1 MGFFHDIKRDLQA
14 VFERDPAARNT
25 AEVILAYPGF
35 HAIFMHRISHALWNI
50 GIPVIPRV
58 LSHITRFLT
67 GIEIHPAAKIG
78 SGFFIDHGMGVVIG
92 ETTEIGEDALLYQ
105 GVTLGGTGKKKG
117 KRHPTLGN
125 HVVVGAGAKI
135 LGPITIGDYVKIGA
149 NSVVLKPVPDYSIVV
164 GVPGKVIKKKVVR
177 IEQEG
182 IVETLDHVRL
192 PDPVEDKLH
201 ELSEHIARL
210 EDRLAMLEQM
220 QGKTT
225 QGGTKGTMKVFNT
238 MSGKKE
244 DFVPLVNDKVG
255 MYACGVTV
263 YDYCH
268 IGHARSAV
276 VFDVIQRYLRYRGY
290 NVKFVRN
297 FTDIDDK
304 IIRRANEEGI
314 SWDAVAKKYVDEYY
328 KDMDALGIARADVE
342 PKATE
347 HISEMIDVIKSLIEK
362 GYAYAVAE
370 GENQSVY
377 FEVEKFLEY
386 AKLSKKDMK
395 DLLAGARVDVDE
407 RKKSPMDFALWK
419 ASKEGEPWWD
429 SPWGKGR
436 PGWHIECTA
445 MAIKHLG
452 ETLDIHGGGADLIFP
467 HHENEIAQSEAYT
480 AKPFAKYWMHNGFIT
495 IDKEKMSKSL
505 GNFFTIR
512 EILDK
517 YDAEVIRLLLT
528 SSHYRSPIE
537 FSQEQLHDAE
547 ASLDRY
553 YTTISRIDDFL
564 SAETA
569 LSKKAVNT
577 AEFEDFLNK
586 FKDWFESAMDDDF
599 NTALAIGHIFELV
612 REINKFLDAKP
623 SGDKAKELVKKA
635 KDALNG
641 IAQVLNLFNRTL
653 EQWNT
658 ALLKSKKIALSEAD
672 IEQKIRDRQ
681 AARQG
686 KDWPKSDAIR
696 KELDD
701 KGIILED
708 KRKGTAWKVK
718 I

>member
-1 MGFFHDIKRDLQA
+1 MGFFHDIKRDLHG

-25 AEVILAYPGF
+25 LEVILAYPGF
-35 HAIFMHRISHALWNI
+35 HAIFIHRISHAIWKLK
-50 GIPVIPRV
+50 IPIIPRL
-58 LSHITRFLT
+58 LSHVARFFT

-92 ETTEIGEDALLYQ
+92 ETAEIGEDVLLYQ
-105 GVTLGGTGKKKG
+105 GVTLGGTGKEKG

-135 LGPITIGDYVKIGA
+135 LGPISIGDYAKIGA
-149 NSVVLKPVPDYSIVV
+149 NSVVLKSAPDYSITV
-164 GVPGKVIKKKVVR
+164 GVPGRVIKKKVMR

-182 IVETLDHVRL
+182 IVETLDHVKL
-192 PDPVEDKLH
+192 PDPVDEKLH

-210 EDRLAMLEQM
+210 ESRLAKLENPE
-220 QGKTT
+220 GKGI
-225 QGGTKGTMKVFNT
+225 QGGIMKVFNT
-238 MSGKKE
+238 MTGKKE
-244 DFVPLVNDKVG
+244 DFIPLAKGKVG
-255 MYACGVTV
+255 IYACGVTV

-268 IGHARSAV
+268 LGHARSAV
-276 VFDVIQRYLRYRGY
+276 VFDVMHRYLRYKGLD
-290 NVKFVRN
+290 VKFVKN

-304 IIRRANEEGI
+304 IIKRANEEGAA
-314 SWDAVAKKYVDEYY
+314 WDTVAKKYIDEYY
-328 KDMDALGIARADVE
+328 SDMDALGIAGADVE

-347 HISEMIDVIKSLIEK
+347 HISEMIAVIETLIEK
-362 GYAYAVAE
+362 GYAYAVQE

-377 FEVEKFLEY
+377 FEVEKFPEY
-386 AKLSKKDMK
+386 AKLSKKDIN
-395 DLLAGARVDVDE
+395 DLLSGARVSVDE
-407 RKKSPMDFALWK
+407 RKKSPVDFALWK
-419 ASKEGEPWWD
+419 ASKEGEPWWE

-452 ETLDIHGGGADLIFP
+452 ETFDIHGGGADLIFP

-480 AKPFAKYWMHNGFIT
+480 GKPFAKYWMHNGFIT

-517 YDAEVIRLLLT
+517 YDAEVIRLFLT

-553 YTTISRIDDFL
+553 YTTVSRIDDFL

-569 LSKKAVNT
+569 PAKKAVDT
-577 AEFEDFLNK
+577 AEFAGFLNK
-586 FKDWFESAMDDDF
+586 FKDGFESAMDDDF
-599 NTALAIGHIFELV
+599 NTALATGHIFELV
-612 REINKFLDAKP
+612 REINRFLDAKP
-623 SGDKAKELVKKA
+623 SGDEAKGLIKKA
-635 KDALNG
+635 KDAVN
-641 IAQVLNLFNRTL
+641 IVARVLNLFNRTPA
-653 EQWNT
+653 EWNI
-658 ALLKSKKIALSEAD
+658 ALLKSKKIPLLEAD
-672 IEQKIRDRQ
+672 IERKIKDRQ
-681 AARQG
+681 AARQN
-686 KDWPKSDAIR
+686 KDWAAADAVR
-696 KELDD
+696 KELDE

-708 KRKGTAWKVK
+708 KRDGTSWKVK

>member
-1 MGFFHDIKRDLQA
+1 MGFFHDIKRDLHG

-25 AEVILAYPGF
+25 LEVILAYPGF
-35 HAIFMHRISHALWNI
+35 HAIFIHRISHAIWKLK
-50 GIPVIPRV
+50 IPIIPRL
-58 LSHITRFLT
+58 LSHVARFFT

-92 ETTEIGEDALLYQ
+92 ETAEIGEDVLLYQ
-105 GVTLGGTGKKKG
+105 GVTLGGTGKEKG

-135 LGPITIGDYVKIGA
+135 LGPISIGDYAKIGA
-149 NSVVLKPVPDYSIVV
+149 NSVVLKSAPDYSITV
-164 GVPGKVIKKKVVR
+164 GVPGRVIKKKVMR

-182 IVETLDHVRL
+182 IVETLDHVKL
-192 PDPVEDKLH
+192 PDPVDEKLH

-210 EDRLAMLEQM
+210 ESRLAKLENPE
-220 QGKTT
+220 GKGI
-225 QGGTKGTMKVFNT
+225 QGGIMKVFNT
-238 MSGKKE
+238 MTGKKE
-244 DFVPLVNDKVG
+244 DFIPLAKGKVG
-255 MYACGVTV
+255 IYACGVTV

-268 IGHARSAV
+268 LGHARSAV
-276 VFDVIQRYLRYRGY
+276 VFDVMHRYLRYKGLD
-290 NVKFVRN
+290 VKFVKN

-304 IIRRANEEGI
+304 IIKRANEEGAA
-314 SWDAVAKKYVDEYY
+314 WDTVAKKYIDEYY
-328 KDMDALGIARADVE
+328 SDMDALGIARADVE

-347 HISEMIDVIKSLIEK
+347 HISEMIAVIETLIEK
-362 GYAYAVAE
+362 GYAYAVQE

-377 FEVEKFLEY
+377 FEVEKFPEY
-386 AKLSKKDMK
+386 AKLSKKDIN
-395 DLLAGARVDVDE
+395 DLLSGARVSVDE
-407 RKKSPMDFALWK
+407 RKKSPVDFALWK
-419 ASKEGEPWWD
+419 ASKEGEPWWE

-452 ETLDIHGGGADLIFP
+452 ETFDIHGGGADLIFP

-480 AKPFAKYWMHNGFIT
+480 GKPFAKYWMHNGFIT

-517 YDAEVIRLLLT
+517 YDAEVIRLFLT

-553 YTTISRIDDFL
+553 YTTVSRIDDFL

-569 LSKKAVNT
+569 PAKKAVDT
-577 AEFEDFLNK
+577 AEFAGFLNK
-586 FKDWFESAMDDDF
+586 FKDGFESAMDDDF
-599 NTALAIGHIFELV
+599 NTALATGHIFELV
-612 REINKFLDAKP
+612 REINRFLDAKP
-623 SGDKAKELVKKA
+623 SGDEAKGLIKKA
-635 KDALNG
+635 KDAVN
-641 IAQVLNLFNRTL
+641 IVARVLNLFNRTPA
-653 EQWNT
+653 EWNI
-658 ALLKSKKIALSEAD
+658 ALLKSKKIPLLEAD
-672 IEQKIRDRQ
+672 IERKIKDRQ
-681 AARQG
+681 AARQN
-686 KDWPKSDAIR
+686 KDWAAADAVR
-696 KELDD
+696 KELDE

-708 KRKGTAWKVK
+708 KRDGTSWKVK